1 MTAMSEQTSSNA
13 VSDTA
18 DTADSA
24 DSARG
29 DIGRR
34 IARRREE
41 LGLTREETA
50 YRAGTAPGYV
60 RYLEEQS
67 TATPGPG
74 VLIRLAD
81 VLETSVA
88 ALRGGDADL
97 PPGTG
102 RAAHHAQL
110 IELSAEECRAR
121 LSTHGVGRL
130 ATETAEGPLIVP
142 LNYSVVDGAIAFRT
156 APGTTSA
163 KAVGTDV
170 AFEVDHIDE
179 ALSQGWSVLV
189 RGRAR
194 AVTDPDAARR
204 LEEHA
209 YSDAWAGGERSLW
222 VCVDPVAVTGRRI
235 DVT

>member
-1 MTAMSEQTSSNA
+1 MSEQTSTNA
-13 VSDTA
+13 SSATA
-18 DTADSA
+18 DNAS
-24 DSARG
+24 G

-41 LGLTREETA
+41 LGLSQEETA
-50 YRAGTAPGYV
+50 SRAGTAPGYI
-60 RYLEEQS
+60 RYLEEQCI
-67 TATPGPG
+67 AMPGKS

-97 PPGTG
+97 PPGIG
-102 RAAHHAQL
+102 KAARHSEL
-110 IELSAEECRAR
+110 MELSAEECRAR

-130 ATETAEGPLIVP
+130 ATDTADGPLVVP
-142 LNYSVVDGAIAFRT
+142 LNYTVVDDAIAFRT
-156 APGTTSA
+156 APGSA
-163 KAVGTDV
+163 PAEVVDSDV

-194 AVTDPDAARR
+194 AVTDVEGVRR
-204 LEEHA
+204 LEELA
-209 YSDAWAGGERSLW
+209 YSAPWAGGERSLW
-222 VCVDPVAVTGRRI
+222 VCVDPASVTGRRI
-235 DVT
+235 DVP